1 MSLNI
6 KNPEAHALAK
16 ELAELTGESMTEAI
30 LVALRERL
38 ARERNT
44 SERIAERARAIMAL
58 GAEIARRMPPEIRHK
73 DWDAELYDERG
84 LPRDDR

>member
-44 SERIAERARAIMAL
+44 EERLQERLAVLDAIGRDVAHRL
-58 GAEIARRMPPEIRHK
+58 GPQCIDTAYTAWPYHEN
-73 DWDAELYDERG
+73 G
-84 LPRDDR
+84 LHH

>member
-6 KNPEAHALAK
+6 KNPEAHELAK

-30 LVALRERL
+30 IVALRERL
-38 ARERNT
+38 ARELNT
-44 SERIAERARAIMAL
+44 PERIAERAEAIMAIGRDVAARL
-58 GAEIARRMPPEIRHK
+58 GPEYRAK

-84 LPRDDR
+84 LPR

>member
-16 ELAELTGESMTEAI
+16 ELAELTGETMTEAI
-30 LVALRERL
+30 LVALKERL

-44 SERIAERARAIMAL
+44 PEQIEARAEVLMAIGRDVAARL
-58 GAEIARRMPPEIRHK
+58 GPEFRNK

-84 LPRDDR
+84 LPR

>member
-6 KNPEAHALAK
+6 KNPEAHELAK

-30 LVALRERL
+30 IVALKERL
-38 ARERNT
+38 ARQLNT
-44 SERIAERARAIMAL
+44 PERIAERAEAIMAIGRDVAARL
-58 GAEIARRMPPEIRHK
+58 GPEFREK

-84 LPRDDR
+84 LPR